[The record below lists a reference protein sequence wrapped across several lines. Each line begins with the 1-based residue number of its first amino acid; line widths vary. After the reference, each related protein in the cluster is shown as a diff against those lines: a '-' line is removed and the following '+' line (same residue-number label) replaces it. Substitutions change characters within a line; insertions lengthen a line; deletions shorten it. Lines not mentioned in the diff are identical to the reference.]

1 MSAAQNNPGGIPTVN
16 VQEAAQRQNGETP
29 ALLIDVREMN
39 EYLELR
45 AESSTLI
52 ALSEFG
58 TRFEELPKDQ
68 PLLMICR
75 SGARSGR
82 ATAFLLQQ
90 GYTDVNN
97 VEGGMLAWK
106 QADLPTRGGEL
117 EPGEGDVQPS

>member
-106 QADLPTRGGEL
+106 QADLPTRAGEL
-117 EPGEGDVQPS
+117 EPGEGGVQPS